1 MTSEKSLISGCKN
14 GDRKFQRELYDH
26 FAPKMMMVCLR
37 YSKSDQEAEDILQ
50 ESFIKVFD
58 HIKGFKGESRLIYWI
73 KRIVVNTALNHGRKK
88 LYMFPM
94 LDVAEL
100 EKPDDSNVS
109 ISSLHVQ
116 ELLGMIQELPS
127 GCQIIFN
134 LYAIE
139 GYNHNEISKM
149 LEISVGTSKSQYSRA
164 RQLLREMIEKE
175 EITYGNAK

>member
-14 GDRKFQRELYDH
+14 GNRKSQRELYDQY
-26 FAPKMMMVCLR
+26 ASKMMVVCLR

-58 HIKGFKGESRLIYWI
+58 KIKGFKEESRLIYWI
-73 KRIVVNTALNHGRKK
+73 KRIVINTALNYSRKK

-94 LDVAEL
+94 VDINEVERHGN
-100 EKPDDSNVS
+100 DDIS
-109 ISSLHVQ
+109 ISSLQLQ
-116 ELLGMIQELPS
+116 ELLNMIQKLPS

-139 GYNHNEISKM
+139 GYNHNEIAEM
-149 LEISVGTSKSQYSRA
+149 LEISAGTSKSQYARA
-164 RQLLREMIEKE
+164 RYLLREMIVKE
-175 EITYGNAK
+175 EITYGNAR